1 MRVSA
6 RRRSLP
12 FLVSPPPGSRPVP
25 RSVQQ
30 RRDAI
35 AHSGC
40 QSYLSLLCSVPLAA
54 GEKAGWP
61 SPASSFETQR
71 HHGSSYW
78 RRPGTATARFR
89 HRPPRSSPSPAV
101 ALSLRPPPPPFH
113 HGRLYV
119 VQGEAGPL
127 CPIAL
132 TASPSPLGAGPKG
145 TSLPHPLRHRPGRL
159 PAPYLRG
166 RTPLSPT
173 SCGRNLGFS
182 LLLLASAA
190 RQGSRST
197 SSGAEASPPLP
208 TGAQTLAPAYLGANG
223 FCSALPLQRQDLEGR
238 PLAPPPQERPFGEEG
253 AVERT
258 GTLSLP
264 SPTCPLAPVP
274 GSPEVLISRTSTH
287 PLPGLFPS
295 PGCSHGVTEGKG
307 GSSSYCCG
315 SSGRWRRSGSRSP
328 RRGEAATF
336 NQFGCQG

>member
-1 MRVSA
+1 MHTLAVNHICLSCAPYHWQPGRRPADRRLPPPSRLSA
-6 RRRSLP
+6 TTEAAIGGGQGRRRLASATGLHD
-12 FLVSPPPGSRPVP
+12 PPPPP
-25 RSVQQ
+25 
-30 RRDAI
+30 
-35 AHSGC
+35 
-40 QSYLSLLCSVPLAA
+40 
-54 GEKAGWP
+54 P
-61 SPASSFETQR
+61 SPSAF
-71 HHGSSYW
+71 
-78 RRPGTATARFR
+78 A
-89 HRPPRSSPSPAV
+89 
-101 ALSLRPPPPPFH
+101 PPPPPFH